1 MSDRQSNDHQ
11 SDSSSASNAGAS
23 PWRKADG
30 GWHQPD
36 TPPPSRST
44 GGWRVPGSEKA
55 AAAPSVSLAN
65 IERTPEITGGWHLPD
80 GERIAVPPTI
90 ILPGEGEDL
99 PARIVEAEAI
109 PSVLPYD
116 DDGADSYEESAE
128 SGVDVLPFDEEA
140 DEDEAA
146 LVETVEP
153 VREYDT
159 RAEDLR
165 QQRDLDEDEDDEDER
180 VGISELVA
188 LQSLA
193 DAPSAPAAPQ
203 PEEDIALDP
212 AEYARRELERLQSRS
227 TGAVDTVDT
236 LEEDPAAF
244 ATRQLEQMRSRGMD
258 VTAPTAPM
266 DETGVGTSTAGTPV
280 VPAALT
286 PAQQELARQ
295 YRQSEERA
303 RTLKS
308 QFSAGLINREVLEA
322 ELKKLMILEEGRI
335 WWMIGA
341 QSDQWYKFEN
351 NQWIPAMPSVLQL
364 EAQQPAS
371 DSSRVIG
378 GSLPLMGASGRA
390 SDVPSM
396 PGVGQFSQ
404 PLPRP
409 VPVRDPDLT
418 QVAAGGAFLDDLG
431 ATVPMDP
438 NRTVQGSGIE
448 PTIVNPAL
456 SDVSAIP
463 SPAGGYTG
471 VDVAPDAA
479 ASESL
484 YKRAVDEQRASTIR
498 GALIAAAL
506 IVGAILLLGACG
518 AIAAVVTYNNIAE
531 PWRGGVAALANYQPQ
546 FRTARILAADNSLI
560 AELNSAGGGA
570 RTTVRLNEIAP
581 EVLHAVVS
589 IENERYFSDPG
600 WDPIAIGRAFLDNVT
615 SGQVVSG
622 ASTITQQIARRLVMQ
637 DNTVSAERKL
647 QEIVIAAEIARTYDK
662 EFILELYLNEISFG
676 NQSNG
681 IQAAAEFYF
690 NTNASDLN
698 LPQAALLAG
707 LIQQPTTYDP
717 VTNRE
722 AAFRR
727 MDVVLNQM
735 AAVGCLPLPYQNQPF
750 CVTRAQITSP
760 AVAVQ
765 KAQVEVA
772 NYRPRQ
778 FDRRYPHFVDYIQ
791 AVIERSFGADEIFRR
806 GFTIRTT
813 LVPRIQDTAQ
823 QALEAQ
829 LRSMVNTGVNN
840 GAVLVTN
847 PIDGAILAM
856 VGSVDY
862 FNDEIDGQVN
872 DVFTWQSPG
881 SALKPVIYTAAL
893 EGFANP
899 DGSRS
904 WYTPAT
910 VLWDVPTTFNTQPPY
925 SPVNFDRAFRGPVS
939 LRSALAN
946 SYNVPAVKTLFFT
959 GIERFRETADRM
971 GIDFLPEAQ
980 FGLPTALGATDVR
993 LFDMVEAYGTLA
1005 NNGQRAQLYA
1015 ILSITDANGQE
1026 VLQPTPRA
1034 EAVQVVQ
1041 PSIAY
1046 LMQSILSD
1054 NDARTPAFGAN
1065 SGMFIPEYPGLVA
1078 AKTGTSDGGRDLWTV
1093 GFARNTVVGVWLGR
1107 NDNNPTIN
1115 ASSVAAIPV
1124 WNQTMRAALNGRQ
1137 PAPFQPPPGVV
1148 TLPICTLTGARYE
1161 AGVSQGCGSIRNEV
1175 FIDSQLP
1182 PPANQ
1187 SYLVSV
1193 AVDTWTGLRANANCP
1208 ANQQEQTFVSIPDP
1222 SAIEWLRTAQG
1233 QSIALALGLDP
1244 ANIRPVPNNE
1254 CSSSTVQPIVNIT
1267 SPFEGQAG
1275 LQGVVTIVGTV
1286 NASDFARYQIEVAP
1300 ATNPTAFTVVVPPQ
1314 TIQQVNAALG
1324 QWNTQ
1329 PFGSGG
1335 FIVRLA
1341 AFSNSGGFAYRTVNV
1356 TLNNPTPTPA
1366 PTLTPTPFA
1375 VAPTFELFTPIPFDT
1390 PIPFFGDPT
1399 ATATIFMGP

>member
-116 DDGADSYEESAE
+116 DDGADSYEDSAE

-378 GSLPLMGASGRA
+378 GSLPLMGASRRA

-463 SPAGGYTG
+463 SPRGVYTG

>member
-1 MSDRQSNDHQ
+1 MSDRQPNDHQ

-23 PWRKADG
+23 SWRKADG
-30 GWHQPD
+30 GWHKPD
-36 TPPPSRST
+36 APPPSRST

-55 AAAPSVSLAN
+55 AAAPSVLLAN

-116 DDGADSYEESAE
+116 DDGADSYEDSAE
-128 SGVDVLPFDEEA
+128 SGVEVLPFDEEA

-146 LVETVEP
+146 PVETVEP

-159 RAEDLR
+159 RAEDLSD
-165 QQRDLDEDEDDEDER
+165 QLDLEEDEDEDDER

-203 PEEDIALDP
+203 PEQDIALDP

-351 NQWIPAMPSVLQL
+351 NQWTPATPSVLEL

-418 QVAAGGAFLDDLG
+418 QVAAGGAYLDDLG

-438 NRTVQGSGIE
+438 NRTLQGSGIE

-479 ASESL
+479 ASEGL
-484 YKRAVDEQRASTIR
+484 YQRAVEEQRANTMR

-600 WDPIAIGRAFLDNVT
+600 WDPIAIGRAFLDNLT
-615 SGQVVSG
+615 SGQIVSG

-690 NTNASDLN
+690 NANASDLN

-735 AAVGCLPLPYQNQPF
+735 AAVGCLPLPFQNQPF
-750 CVTRAQITSP
+750 CVTQAQIASP

-772 NYRPRQ
+772 NYRPRR

-925 SPVNFDRAFRGPVS
+925 SPVNFDRSFRGPVS

-971 GIDFLPEAQ
+971 GVDFLPEAQ

-1026 VLQPTPRA
+1026 ILQPTPRA

-1161 AGVSQGCGSIRNEV
+1161 AGVSQGCGSIRNEA

-1187 SYLVSV
+1187 SYLVNV

-1208 ANQQEQTFVSIPDP
+1208 ANQQGQTFVSIPDP
-1222 SAIEWLRTAQG
+1222 SAIEWLRTGQG
-1233 QSIALALGLDP
+1233 QSIAQALGLDP
-1244 ANIRPVPNNE
+1244 ANIRSVPTDE
-1254 CSSSTVQPIVNIT
+1254 CSGSTVQPVVNIT

-1300 ATNPTAFTVVVPPQ
+1300 ATNPTAFTIVVPPQ

-1335 FIVRLA
+1335 FIIRLA
-1341 AFSNSGGFAYRTVNV
+1341 AFSNNGGFAYRTINV
-1356 TLNNPTPTPA
+1356 TLNNPTPTPE
-1366 PTLTPTPFA
+1366 PTLTPTPF
-1375 VAPTFELFTPIPFDT
+1375 VPTLEIFTPIPFDT

>member
-1 MSDRQSNDHQ
+1 MSDRQPNDHHP
-11 SDSSSASNAGAS
+11 DSSSASNSGAS
-23 PWRKADG
+23 PWRKADS
-30 GWHQPD
+30 GWRKPD
-36 TPPPSRST
+36 SPPPSRST
-44 GGWRVPGSEKA
+44 GGWRVPGFEKA
-55 AAAPSVSLAN
+55 AAAPSVPLES
-65 IERTPEITGGWHLPD
+65 IERTPEIAGGWHLPD
-80 GERIAVPPTI
+80 GERVAVPPTI
-90 ILPGEGEDL
+90 ILPGEGEDM
-99 PARIVEAEAI
+99 PVRIVEEEPI
-109 PSVLPYD
+109 PSVLPHD
-116 DDGADSYEESAE
+116 DESEPVEEAAE
-128 SGVDVLPFDEEA
+128 AVIEVLPFDEEA
-140 DEDEAA
+140 DEEEEAA
-146 LVETVEP
+146 PAKTVEP
-153 VREYDT
+153 VREDDT
-159 RAEDLR
+159 RAEDLS
-165 QQRDLDEDEDDEDER
+165 QHLDLDEDEEDEDER

-193 DAPSAPAAPQ
+193 DAPSAPAAPK

-212 AEYARRELERLQSRS
+212 AEYARRELERLQARS
-227 TGAVDTVDT
+227 TGAVDTI
-236 LEEDPAAF
+236 EEDPAAF
-244 ATRQLEQMRSRGMD
+244 ATRQLEQMRSRGLD

-266 DETGVGTSTAGTPV
+266 DETGIGSPTAGTPA

-286 PAQQELARQ
+286 PAQQELLRQ
-295 YRQSEERA
+295 YRQSEARA
-303 RTLKS
+303 RALKS
-308 QFSAGLINREVLEA
+308 QFNAGLINRETLEA
-322 ELKKLMILEEGRI
+322 ELKKLMILEDGRV

-351 NQWIPAMPSVLQL
+351 NQWLPATPSVLEL
-364 EAQQPAS
+364 AAQQPA
-371 DSSRVIG
+371 DSSQVIG

-396 PGVGQFSQ
+396 PGTGQFSQ

-431 ATVPMDP
+431 ATMPADP

-463 SPAGGYTG
+463 SPAGSYTG
-471 VDVAPDAA
+471 VDVTPDAA

-484 YKRAVDEQRASTIR
+484 YQRALEEQRANTLR

-531 PWRGGVAALANYQPQ
+531 PWRAGVAALANYQPQ

-560 AELNSAGGGA
+560 AELNSASGGA
-570 RTTVRLNEIAP
+570 RTTVRLSEIAP

-589 IENERYFSDPG
+589 IENERFFSDPG
-600 WDPIAIGRAFLDNVT
+600 WDPIAIVRAFIDNLT
-615 SGQVVSG
+615 TGQIVSG

-647 QEIVIAAEIARTYDK
+647 QEIVIAAEIAQRYSK

-727 MDVVLNQM
+727 MDVVLEQM
-735 AAVGCLPLPYQNQPF
+735 ASVGCLPLPFQNQPF
-750 CVTRAQITSP
+750 CVTRAQIASP

-765 KAQVEVA
+765 KAQVEVR

-791 AVIERSFGADEIFRR
+791 AVVERTFGADEIFRR

-856 VGSVDY
+856 VGSANY
-862 FNDEIDGQVN
+862 FNEEIDGQVN
-872 DVFTWQSPG
+872 NAFTWQSPG
-881 SALKPVIYTAAL
+881 SALKPVVYTAAL

-925 SPVNFDRAFRGPVS
+925 SPVNFDRSFRGPVS

-946 SYNVPAVKTLFFT
+946 SYNVPAVKTLFFI
-959 GIERFRETADRM
+959 GIDRFRETADRM

-993 LFDMVEAYGTLA
+993 LYDMVEAYGTLA

-1026 VLQPTPRA
+1026 VPFPTPRA
-1034 EAVQVVQ
+1034 EPVQVVQ

-1065 SGMFIPEYPGLVA
+1065 SGMFIPEFPGLVA
-1078 AKTGTSDGGRDLWTV
+1078 AKTGTSDGSRDLWTV

-1137 PAPFQPPPGVV
+1137 PAPFQPPPGIV

-1175 FIDSQLP
+1175 FVDSQLP
-1182 PPANQ
+1182 PPADQ

-1208 ANQQEQTFVSIPDP
+1208 ANQQAQTFVSIPDP
-1222 SAIEWLRTAQG
+1222 SAIEWLRTPQG
-1233 QSIALALGLDP
+1233 QPIARALGLDP
-1244 ANIRPVPNNE
+1244 ANIRPVPTGE
-1254 CSSSTVQPIVNIT
+1254 CSASTVQPILNIT

-1300 ATNPTAFTVVVPPQ
+1300 ATNPNAFTIVVPPQ
-1314 TIQQVNAALG
+1314 TIQQVNAPLG

-1335 FIVRLA
+1335 FIIRLA
-1341 AFSNSGGFAYRTVNV
+1341 AFSNTGGFAYRTVNV
-1356 TLNNPTPTPA
+1356 TIDNPTPTPT
-1366 PTLTPTPFA
+1366 PTLTPTPF
-1375 VAPTFELFTPIPFDT
+1375 VPTFEPFTPIPFDT